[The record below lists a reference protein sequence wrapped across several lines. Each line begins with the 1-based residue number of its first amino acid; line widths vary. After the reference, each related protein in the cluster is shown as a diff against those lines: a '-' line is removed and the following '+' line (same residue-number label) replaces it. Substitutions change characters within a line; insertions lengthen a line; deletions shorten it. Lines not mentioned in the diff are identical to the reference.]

1 MSSPADRRDLRR
13 VIVGQEHGISFT
25 LRGHPYQD
33 IRISNLSAGGC
44 FALVAHR
51 DARLFERGAILE
63 HLVLLHTELPKDP
76 MIATV
81 AYVLGSRPGT
91 PAMEFVGVGIQ
102 FLSMEPQA
110 RAALEAW
117 IDASMASQQG

>member
-13 VIVGQEHGISFT
+13 VIVGPDHGISFT
-25 LRGHPYQD
+25 LRGHPYQA
-33 IRISNLSAGGC
+33 IHISNLSAGGC

-63 HLVLLHTELPKDP
+63 HLVLLHPELPKDP

-81 AYVLGSRPGT
+81 AYVLGSRPGST
-91 PAMEFVGVGIQ
+91 PMEVVGVGIQ
-102 FLSMEPQA
+102 FLSMEPPA
-110 RAALEAW
+110 RASLEAW
-117 IDASMASQQG
+117 IDASMASQQN

>member
-13 VIVGQEHGISFT
+13 VIVGPDHGISFT
-25 LRGHPYQD
+25 LRGHPYRE

-63 HLVLLHTELPKDP
+63 HMVLLHPELPKDP

-81 AYVLGSRPGT
+81 AYVLGSRPGA
-91 PAMEFVGVGIQ
+91 PVMEFVGVGIQ
-102 FLSMEPQA
+102 FLNIEPGA
-110 RAALEAW
+110 REALEAW